1 MVRMLFKNHLQIT
14 ITNTDTYCNTCNIF
28 VQMNHS
34 SHQLNA
40 NIAHVSRQ
48 QPDYIEIF
56 AALRCREEVREREIK
71 YIDLGRS
78 WESENRRNGWRKHI
92 ERQSTQSCW
101 VRDRRKQVSE
111 RWPVTRSCRV
121 VWHSWQLREKWW
133 MFWREQKM
141 EEWMNYKRL
150 LENFEVI
157 FGGCC
162 CFDLSERFRVSKT
175 RKHSSS
181 PLNMSSCQW

>member
-1 MVRMLFKNHLQIT
+1 
-14 ITNTDTYCNTCNIF
+14 
-28 VQMNHS
+28 MNHS
-34 SHQLNA
+34 SHQRNA

-56 AALRCREEVREREIK
+56 AALRCREEAREREIK

-78 WESENRRNGWRKHI
+78 WESENHRNGWRKHI

-133 MFWREQKM
+133 MFWGEQKM
-141 EEWMNYKRL
+141 EEWMNYKWRL
-150 LENFEVI
+150 LENFWSNLWWLLLFWPVWKVLGVKSEKTQFIAFKHVI
-157 FGGCC
+157 LPMISH
-162 CFDLSERFRVSKT
+162 LSGQKNPT
-175 RKHSSS
+175 I
-181 PLNMSSCQW
+181 MSSYFDQ